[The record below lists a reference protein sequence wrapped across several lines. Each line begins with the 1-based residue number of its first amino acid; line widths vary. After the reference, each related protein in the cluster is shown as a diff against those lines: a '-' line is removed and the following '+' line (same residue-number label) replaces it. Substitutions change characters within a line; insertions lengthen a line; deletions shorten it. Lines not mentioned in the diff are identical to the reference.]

1 MFIDIGQTPL
11 LLTMLMSYPFDE
23 KIVLLYGMN
32 FGKSLH
38 VLQETVA
45 LLDYKGWLDGC
56 HT

>member
-1 MFIDIGQTPL
+1 MFIYIGQTPL
-11 LLTMLMSYPFDE
+11 LLTLLMSSPSDE

-45 LLDYKGWLDGC
+45 LLDYEGWLYEC